1 MKRFLCVLLCTCTS
15 SLVMATNPEKEAKL
29 KKGAIIYSF
38 SEVAWTS
45 GNGGWSTVEGFERN
59 WSLSRDECLAKIE
72 KQAQPSPV
80 PVASSSPTPTAS
92 PAPSPSG
99 SPAPTP

>member
-45 GNGGWSTVEGFERN
+45 GNSYLKNVPTDLLTCDTIGCRYLVPACQSLYVFSQVKDRTWVLPGDGVVPLSVE
-59 WSLSRDECLAKIE
+59 S
-72 KQAQPSPV
+72 
-80 PVASSSPTPTAS
+80 
-92 PAPSPSG
+92 
-99 SPAPTP
+99 